1 MISMHLTY
9 HLFSF
14 EKKEIQALLSN
25 TKTTSLEI
33 FIFTLI
39 ITISHI
45 FIDLLQIQQDYF
57 IFLLPSISNYTV
69 FKSLSSLTLN

>member
-14 EKKEIQALLSN
+14 EKKKIQALLSN

-45 FIDLLQIQQDYF
+45 FIDLLQI
-57 IFLLPSISNYTV
+57 
-69 FKSLSSLTLN
+69 